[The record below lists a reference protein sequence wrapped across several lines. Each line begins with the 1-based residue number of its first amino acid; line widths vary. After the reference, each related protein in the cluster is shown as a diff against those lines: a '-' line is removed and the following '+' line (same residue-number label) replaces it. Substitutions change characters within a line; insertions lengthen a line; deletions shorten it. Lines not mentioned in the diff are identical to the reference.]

1 MRNFS
6 LSKFKQLP
14 LVMTSMSRWDGDFSS
29 ASWSL
34 AKTFARDQVV
44 VYVDYPFTLLD
55 FIRER
60 KKPSVKARKRALL
73 FGENCL
79 IPLPD
84 YGPNLYALTPP
95 LMLPINWLPPGWL
108 YRTLAEWNNLRLSRQ
123 ITKGL
128 QHLGWT
134 DFIFFNSFNPLY
146 LSSLPEGFSPKAF
159 IYQSRDNI
167 RALEPYLRKHGAYLE
182 VEAIREADLS
192 LATSRLLQ
200 KELSELSGDTVAYFP
215 NAADFTLFKSAYEKA
230 LPLPEEL
237 QELPRPIIGYTGNI
251 CHRIDYEIIKGICE
265 KNPEKSVVLVGP
277 RNHWGHTNIDLDAL
291 PNLHFTGPK
300 KIEQLPAYLAHFDL
314 LVLPFLC
321 NDVTRSIYPLKI
333 NEYLASGK
341 PVVATPFSEDIQ
353 SFHPHIRLESEK
365 ESFIRA
371 IDEELRQDLP
381 EKSEKRYREAA
392 ANTWEGRVSLFWKL
406 VNQTFSL

>member
-1 MRNFS
+1 MSNFS

-34 AKTFARDQVV
+34 AKTFAKDQVV
-44 VYVDYPFTLLD
+44 IYVDYPFTLLD
-55 FIRER
+55 FFRER

-79 IPLPD
+79 KPLTA

-108 YRTLAEWNNLRLSRQ
+108 YRKLAGWNDRRLSRQ

-128 QHLGWT
+128 RHLGWS

-146 LSSLPEGFSPKAF
+146 LSSLPTGFSPKAF

-167 RALEPYLRKHGAYLE
+167 RALEPYLRKHGSYLE
-182 VEAIREADLS
+182 IDAIQEADLS

-200 KELSELSGDTVAYFP
+200 KELEELSGNKVAYFP
-215 NAADFTLFKSAYEKA
+215 NAADFNLFKAAYEA
-230 LPLPEEL
+230 DLPLPREL
-237 QELPRPIIGYTGNI
+237 DGLPRPIIGYTGNI
-251 CHRIDYEIIKGICE
+251 CHRIDYEIIKEICE
-265 KNPEKSVVLVGP
+265 KNPEKTLVMVGP
-277 RNHWGHTNIDLDAL
+277 RNHWGHTDIDLDAL

-321 NDVTRSIYPLKI
+321 NKVTKSIYPLKI

-341 PVVATPFSEDIQ
+341 PVVATPFSEDIR
-353 SFHPHIRLESEK
+353 SFHPHIRLEADK
-365 ESFIRA
+365 QSFVRA
-371 IDEELRQDLP
+371 IDEELAQDLP
-381 EKSEKRYREAA
+381 EKAAKRYQEAA

-406 VNQTFSL
+406 INQTFSL